1 MSLFWE
7 AVGGGFLGSILG
19 VFGSE
24 IGGRVF
30 EPRARRE
37 SRRDHQL
44 EICQTHL
51 DKIGADAA
59 DYWGGKFEAHSRE
72 VIAAEAM
79 IVANL
84 HSLAS
89 ETADLFQ
96 GDLETV
102 EFCEQDI
109 RRLRQLITGS
119 TFGDE
124 QPNIDKRRLR
134 DIAASIADLRRA
146 LEKRRHKQKR
156 SMF

>member
-1 MSLFWE
+1 MSLFWA

-19 VFGSE
+19 VVGSE
-24 IGGRVF
+24 IGGRIF

-44 EICQTHL
+44 EICRAHL
-51 DKIGADAA
+51 DKIGSEAA

-84 HSLAS
+84 HSLAG
-89 ETADLFQ
+89 EAAELFQ
-96 GDLETV
+96 GDAKTV
-102 EFCEQDI
+102 ELCEQDI
-109 RRLRQLITGS
+109 RRLRQLVTGG

-124 QPNIDKRRLR
+124 QPKIDKRKIR
-134 DIAASIADLRRA
+134 DITSTVSEFRRA
-146 LEKRRHKQKR
+146 LEKRRHEQKR
-156 SMF
+156 GMF